1 MPIYRD
7 DAASLESHDRL
18 RFSRLSDLDA
28 VDNRGIDAG
37 QVEGQHGPV
46 LRDGNR
52 ALQDAG
58 ITVLEQNEID
68 GSPDGEMPGGQRCP
82 PHATNP
88 ASNDQNGQSSP
99 TAAHDTARG
108 TQTRRTWR
116 AKFGAI
122 RVAMVQRENE
132 PERRSCQVTRPLV
145 EGMRWMGKRC
155 MCQDKDE
162 DGANEEPIRQG
173 IRLVQV

>member
-18 RFSRLSDLDA
+18 RFSRLSDLYPA
-28 VDNRGIDAG
+28 NNRGINAG
-37 QVEGQHGPV
+37 QIEEQHGAV
-46 LRDGNR
+46 LNR
-52 ALQDAG
+52 ALENVG
-58 ITVLEQNEID
+58 IMVPKQNET
-68 GSPDGEMPGGQRCP
+68 GEGPDGEMPGGQTY

-88 ASNDQNGQSSP
+88 ASNGQDGQPSS
-99 TAAHDTARG
+99 TAARDTARG

-116 AKFGAI
+116 AKLGAI
-122 RVAMVQRENE
+122 RVAMVRGEDE
-132 PERRSCQVTRPLV
+132 PRRKSCQIIRPLV
-145 EGMRWMGKRC
+145 QGMRWMGQRC